1 MYTGSIK
8 TDADKLDKPNQ
19 KCKMNASFSK
29 LNESSKKKLK
39 ITKDKDLQG
48 NRVIDIRLLVEFIQ
62 KLVCPDCQVG
72 NILISEMMFGL
83 ASKFTAECDN
93 DECDYKDK
101 I

>member
-1 MYTGSIK
+1 MDEPQSERRKPPKRPAKKRKFCGNMYTGSIK

-29 LNESSKKKLK
+29 LNEPLKKKLK

-62 KLVCPDCQVG
+62 KLVCPDC
-72 NILISEMMFGL
+72 
-83 ASKFTAECDN
+83 
-93 DECDYKDK
+93 
-101 I
+101 